1 MTNVTIH
8 PVLARIIAQAIN
20 DRSTAQD
27 MIDSLLYRRADFSE
41 EKYLFWRDQ
50 HKEATASLAALGIN
64 VHSFD
69 RDVREAFR

>member
-1 MTNVTIH
+1 VNVTIH

-27 MIDSLLYRRADFSE
+27 MIDTLLYRRTDFKEAD
-41 EKYLFWRDQ
+41 YLFWKDQ
-50 HKEATASLAALGIN
+50 HKAATAALDALGIN

-69 RDVREAFR
+69 KDVREAFR